1 MVILSPSDKTAVT
14 AGYIFFLTISVIVFM
29 IMNITVSAIMIVFMI
44 VTTVGGFDAKLA
56 IRQNFP
62 FQ

>member
-14 AGYIFFLTISVIVFM
+14 AGYIFFLTILVIVFM

-44 VTTVGGFDAKLA
+44 VTTVGGFDAKL
-56 IRQNFP
+56 
-62 FQ
+62 